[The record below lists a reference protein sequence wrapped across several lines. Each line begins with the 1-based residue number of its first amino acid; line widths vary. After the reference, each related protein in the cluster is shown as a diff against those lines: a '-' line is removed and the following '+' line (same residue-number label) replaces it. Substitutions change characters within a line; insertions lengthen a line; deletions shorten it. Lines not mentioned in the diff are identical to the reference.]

1 MTGFFGP
8 FFIRCIVRPGLVQ
21 QMKAAM
27 DLFSELDQEA
37 LAVAHG
43 AAPNLL
49 IELGPSCVK
58 AFDEVSSSI
67 TGENV
72 SCENQTLSPD
82 EWKKL
87 HREVA
92 ELATLQSIGKS
103 VGAVFSKGHLR

>member
-1 MTGFFGP
+1 
-8 FFIRCIVRPGLVQ
+8 
-21 QMKAAM
+21 MKAAM
-27 DLFSELDQEA
+27 DLFSELDQEV

-67 TGENV
+67 TGENI

-82 EWKKL
+82 EWKTL
-87 HREVA
+87 HHEAA

-103 VGAVFSKGHLR
+103 VGAVFFQRSFTMIHLQKKKQNN